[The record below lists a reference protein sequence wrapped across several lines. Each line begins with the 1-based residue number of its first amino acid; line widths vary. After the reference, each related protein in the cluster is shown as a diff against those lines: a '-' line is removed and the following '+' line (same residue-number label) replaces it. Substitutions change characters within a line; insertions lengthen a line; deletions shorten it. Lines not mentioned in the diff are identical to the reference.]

1 LSVPADSYALPN
13 ALPCQ
18 RCGGDDSVA
27 VVVWVGSPD
36 SERDAA
42 ERPRQCGRHTR
53 MGRLSRQ
60 PSGAGTGRGAAET
73 GTPAWCRP
81 TRRGGVCRVRLAAW
95 VLLMWAVAQPS
106 AMSQPWRECV
116 DIDMYGASP
125 PRPGRI
131 AAGRPLAS
139 VHYAIR
145 LITVRGLRTEQ
156 CIFGDGFF
164 FTGIQFTE
172 TVSNTPCLT
181 GAPFFRSP
189 FRVFGSGLPAC

>member
-1 LSVPADSYALPN
+1 MCERLHGQYSN

-60 PSGAGTGRGAAET
+60 PSGAGAGRGAAET

-81 TRRGGVCRVRLAAW
+81 TRRGGVCRVRLVAW

-131 AAGRPLAS
+131 AAGRPTGQCTLCNAADHSAGAS
-139 VHYAIR
+139 YRAMRFRRRLLLHRDPVHRDSLKHA
-145 LITVRGLRTEQ
+145 VP
-156 CIFGDGFF
+156 DGCALFS
-164 FTGIQFTE
+164 
-172 TVSNTPCLT
+172 VSL
-181 GAPFFRSP
+181 
-189 FRVFGSGLPAC
+189 RVFG